1 MTNRKE
7 LLREFLLMNLGTLL
21 VSVGVYFFKLPNHFS
36 MGGVS
41 GLAVLLGK
49 LLPQLSPS
57 TFNTII
63 NVLFLV
69 LGFVMLN
76 RGFGARTVYCSIL
89 SAGLIQ
95 LFEWAFPMDR
105 PLTDQLM
112 LELFFAVILPALGSA
127 ILFNIDASSGG
138 TDIAAMILKKYTGLD
153 VGRALLLS
161 DVVIAAAALFV
172 FDITAGLCSLLGLAL
187 KSVLVD
193 SAIESFNRR
202 KAFFVISY
210 DPEHV
215 CDYITHTLGR
225 GATVWQAQG
234 AYTHAEHHVVLT
246 VLTRGQAVLL
256 RRYLKKIDPHAFL
269 IVANSSEIFGKGF
282 LQPRFSARPDLNA
295 GRAFLLC
302 RSRAKLALCRLTAA
316 RPWDDSAWV
325 GTAHMR
331 KHFMRLSLCVV
342 SRYALCARSFLSFW
356 KIFPNRRHPAF
367 FAPKYGN
374 IWLVNILPQ
383 RRLSDVLTASKRTV

>member
-21 VSVGVYFFKLPNHFS
+21 VSVGVYFFKFPNHFS

-202 KAFFVISY
+202 KGLFRHLLRPGACVRLY
-210 DPEHV
+210 YP
-215 CDYITHTLGR
+215 YPGTGAPPYGR
-225 GATVWQAQG
+225 PRALIPTQSTTWCSPSSP
-234 AYTHAEHHVVLT
+234 
-246 VLTRGQAVLL
+246 RGQAVLL

-282 LQPRFSARPDLNA
+282 LQP
-295 GRAFLLC
+295 
-302 RSRAKLALCRLTAA
+302 
-316 RPWDDSAWV
+316 
-325 GTAHMR
+325 
-331 KHFMRLSLCVV
+331 
-342 SRYALCARSFLSFW
+342 
-356 KIFPNRRHPAF
+356 
-367 FAPKYGN
+367 
-374 IWLVNILPQ
+374 
-383 RRLSDVLTASKRTV
+383 